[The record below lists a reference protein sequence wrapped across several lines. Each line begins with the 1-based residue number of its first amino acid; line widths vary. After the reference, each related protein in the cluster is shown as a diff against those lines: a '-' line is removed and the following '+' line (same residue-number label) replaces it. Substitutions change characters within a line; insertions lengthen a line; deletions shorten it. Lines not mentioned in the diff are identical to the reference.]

1 MPREKK
7 IKNIR
12 KREDGKYY
20 YRYRITDPV
29 TGKRVPKETKGYATQ
44 KEAEEAGIRIQAEL
58 LYGTYIDKHK
68 LTISSWADQWIEI
81 YAAKKV
87 KKRTVNIRKSTINS
101 IKERMGGIAIL
112 ELTAAQYQKVLNDL
126 KSEGYSQSSIS
137 SFHTV
142 MKMMFKELMKQ
153 DLIKKDIT
161 AYVDIPAFTQTVEEI
176 EAGEE
181 IPEYFE
187 KEQLALLLN
196 TSKQL
201 EESPQLYRLLYIL
214 AFAGMRIGELCAIT
228 DKDIDEVNKV
238 ISVTK
243 TLYVPNKLEDYELNT
258 PKNKSSVRKIDV
270 SEKVINVIREQRSWR
285 NEFKMMYR
293 DHYYNGRNFLF
304 INDQRLLG
312 YPMRISYAEDKMAD
326 VLKLAKLPPTLT
338 PHSLRHTYTSLM
350 AEAGVPLPEI
360 QKLLGHKKDRTTE
373 VIYLHITKA
382 RKRAAVEKLDSLMDS
397 VF

>member
-7 IKNIR
+7 VKNIR

-29 TGKRVPKETKGYATQ
+29 TGKRVPKETKGFATQ

-58 LYGTYIDKHK
+58 LYGTY
-68 LTISSWADQWIEI
+68 
-81 YAAKKV
+81 
-87 KKRTVNIRKSTINS
+87 NIRKSTINS
-101 IKERMGGIAIL
+101 LKERMGGIAVL
-112 ELTAAQYQKVLNDL
+112 EITPAQYQEVLNKL
-126 KSEGYSQSSIS
+126 KAEGYSQSSIS

-153 DLIKKDIT
+153 ELIKKDIT
-161 AYVDIPAFTQTVEEI
+161 AYVDIPAFTTTVEEI

-187 KEQLALLLN
+187 KEELALLLN
-196 TSKQL
+196 TAKQIDDA
-201 EESPQLYRLLYIL
+201 PQLYRLLYIL
-214 AFAGMRIGELCAIT
+214 AFAGMRIGELCALT

-270 SEKVINVIREQRSWR
+270 SDKVINVIREQRTWR

-326 VLKLAKLPPTLT
+326 VLKIAKLPLTLT

-350 AEAGVPLPEI
+350 AEAEVTLPEI

-373 VIYLHITKA
+373 VIYLHITKS
-382 RKRAAVEKLDSLMDS
+382 RKRAAVEKLDTLMDS